1 MTEPT
6 GGDHQEGAVATSPAP
21 PVSGEPTAAPLPDL
35 PVPTAAVE
43 SVREYVGT
51 WLRQVR
57 SGSSGALPVVLA
69 LVVIVVFFQ
78 SEQSKYLSAGN
89 IENLLAYAS
98 LFVMFGM
105 AETFALLLS
114 EIDLSIAYVGFT
126 GAMITLEFIN
136 SPLNWPWWAAVIVG
150 LAACALFGLIEGLII
165 SKIRIPSFVV
175 TLAGFLF
182 FEGFLLYITGL
193 DKTAVGGV
201 LRIPSTNVLWGIINR
216 QMSPT
221 VSWIVLG
228 ASLLVFGAY
237 VWVRD
242 ARRRS
247 AGLSAPPPTMSALI
261 ILGIAVVGVALVW
274 VLNLNRG
281 SAFVVVEGVPY
292 FVPVVV
298 AVLVLWTV
306 LCGRTRFGRY
316 LYAIGANPE
325 AARRA
330 GIRVAV
336 IRTGAFVLSAF
347 TAGIAGILY
356 ASNLGSMGITVTGG
370 SITLLGVA
378 AAVIGGTSLF
388 GGRGKPAYAVL
399 GGIIIGGIYNGLGLM
414 GVSAE
419 GTDMTIAV
427 VLIASAAVDT
437 LVRRRSVMSA

>member
-1 MTEPT
+1 MTLPT
-6 GGDHQEGAVATSPAP
+6 GDDPHGAVVATAPAA
-21 PVSGEPTAAPLPDL
+21 GEPAEPAHDAVTEL
-35 PVPTAAVE
+35 PVPAAAVG
-43 SVREYVGT
+43 SLREYLGT
-51 WLRQVR
+51 WTRQVR
-57 SGSSGALPVVLA
+57 GGSSGALPVVLA
-69 LVVIVVFFQ
+69 LVLIVVFFQ
-78 SEQSKYLSAGN
+78 AEQSKYLTAGN

-114 EIDLSIAYVGFT
+114 EIDLSIAYVGFC
-126 GAMITLEFIN
+126 GAMITVEFIN
-136 SPLNWPWWAAVIVG
+136 SPLNWPWWAASIVG
-150 LAACALFGLIEGLII
+150 LLSCAVFGFIQGVII
-165 SKIRIPSFVV
+165 SRIRIPSFVV
-175 TLAGFLF
+175 TLAGLLF
-182 FEGFLLYITGL
+182 FEGFLIYITSL

-228 ASLLVFGAY
+228 AGLVVFGVY
-237 VWVRD
+237 IWTRD

-247 AGLSAPPPTMSALI
+247 SGLSAPPRSMTALI
-261 ILGIAVVGVALVW
+261 ILGVAVVGVALVW
-274 VLNLNRG
+274 VLDLNRG
-281 SAFVVVEGVPY
+281 SGVVVLEGVPY
-292 FVPVVV
+292 FVLVVV
-298 AVLVLWTV
+298 AVLILWTV
-306 LCGRTRFGRY
+306 LCHRTRFGRY

-330 GIRVAV
+330 GIRVAA

-356 ASNLGSMGITVTGG
+356 ASNLGSMGIDVTGG
-370 SITLLGVA
+370 QITLLGVA

-399 GGIIIGGIYNGLGLM
+399 GGIIIGAIFNGLGLM

-419 GTDMTIAV
+419 GSDMTIAV

-437 LVRRRSVMSA
+437 LVRRRSLTA